1 MRGNVGPGDQLLQ
14 NKAHKELLESYET
27 RIRAAVDYVNAVR
40 PGLNVQTGALLD
52 PKVTV

>member
-1 MRGNVGPGDQLLQ
+1 VGPGDQLLQ

-27 RIRAAVDYVNAVR
+27 RTQAAVDYVNAVR